1 MNDLIDRYVAEVG
14 RHLPDKLRPDI
25 EREIRSLL
33 EDSLEDRSKV
43 AGRPPDEAMVVA
55 LLKEF
60 GSPQKVARSYA
71 PPRYLVGPTFF
82 PTFIAIL
89 KPVVVVI
96 GVGILISFGISV
108 SRPGLTLPEMGL
120 ILLQS
125 LASFGQAALMF
136 FGILT
141 LVFAILEHST
151 PVGEIRE
158 ADWDPR
164 KLKPVMPEATRVS
177 PASLLTGI
185 VLNIIALFLFN
196 VLGNRLG
203 LYIFDEGA
211 WHFVPVLSRV
221 FFQYVPWFS
230 AIWAL
235 EIVLYS
241 WVLRDG
247 SWQVTSRLVSAG
259 LNLLGMILALV
270 MLTGPS
276 IVEVTPQTI
285 AALQGTGLTDDVVK
299 VLETVFQIAFRLA
312 LVFAVI
318 GKAAEMGKDIYRAL
332 WKAEV

>member
-33 EDSLEDRSKV
+33 EDSLEDRSRE
-43 AGRPPDEAMVVA
+43 AGHPPDEAMVVA

-60 GSPQKVARSYA
+60 GEPQKVARSYA
-71 PPRYLVGPTFF
+71 PPRYLVGPTLF
-82 PTFIAIL
+82 PTFISIL
-89 KPVVVVI
+89 KPVVVAI
-96 GVGILISFGISV
+96 GAGFLISFGISV
-108 SRPGLTLPEMGL
+108 SRPGLTLSESGL

-125 LASFGQAALMF
+125 LASFWQASLMF

-141 LVFAILEHST
+141 LVFAILEHT
-151 PVGEIRE
+151 APRGESKD

-164 KLKPVMPEATRVS
+164 KLKPVTPEASRVS
-177 PASLLTGI
+177 SASLLTGI

-196 VLGNRLG
+196 VLGNRIG
-203 LYIFDEGA
+203 LYIYDGGV
-211 WHFVPVLSRV
+211 WHFIPVLSRV
-221 FFQYVPWFS
+221 FFLYVPWFS

-247 SWQVTSRLVSAG
+247 SWKVTSRLASAG
-259 LNLLGMILALV
+259 LNLLGLILALV

-276 IVEVTPQTI
+276 IVEVTPQTL
-285 AALQGTGLTDDVVK
+285 AALQGAGLTEDVVK
-299 VLETVFQIAFRLA
+299 VLETVFQIAYRLV
-312 LVFAVI
+312 LVFVVI
-318 GKAAEMGKDIYRAL
+318 GKAADMGKDIYRGL
-332 WKAEV
+332 WKPEA

>member
-1 MNDLIDRYVAEVG
+1 MNDLIERYVAEVG
-14 RHLPDKLRPDI
+14 RHLPEKIRPDI

-33 EDSLEDRSKV
+33 EDSLEDRSKE
-43 AGRPPDEAMVVA
+43 AGHPPDEAMVVA

-60 GSPQKVARSYA
+60 GAPQKVARKNA

-96 GVGILISFGISV
+96 GVGVLISFGISV
-108 SRPGLTLPEMGL
+108 SRPGLTLSEIGL

-125 LASFGQAALMF
+125 LASFWQAALMF

-141 LVFAILEHST
+141 LVFAILEYAA
-151 PVGEIRE
+151 PKGESKE

-164 KLKPVMPEATRVS
+164 TLKPVMPETSRVS

-185 VLNIIALFLFN
+185 VLNVIALFLFN

-203 LYIFDEGA
+203 LYIYDVGG
-211 WHFVPVLSRV
+211 WHFVPVLSAV
-221 FFQYVPWFS
+221 FFRYVPWFS

-235 EIVLYS
+235 EMVLYS

-247 SWQVTSRLVSAG
+247 NWQVTSRLASAG
-259 LNLLGMILALV
+259 LNLLGLILALV

-276 IVEVTPQTI
+276 IVEVTPQTLT
-285 AALQGTGLTDDVVK
+285 ALQGVGLTEDVVK
-299 VLETVFQIAFRLA
+299 VLETVFLISYRLV
-312 LVFAVI
+312 LVFVVI
-318 GKAAEMGKDIYRAL
+318 GKATEMGKDIYRAL
-332 WKAEV
+332 WKPEA